1 MTWEAILL
9 FTITVLPLICTPGP
23 DVMFAVSQGISSGR
37 RGVIRAIAGL
47 LLGYSAH
54 AILSAAGV
62 ATIIAASP
70 VLFSA
75 LKWLGVAYLS
85 YLAFQMLRSA
95 CTPKKQPSV
104 EGIPQAS
111 LWRGFLTSFLN
122 PKGLLMYL
130 AVLPQFMTAE
140 GSAVF
145 QALILSAVFIIGCAI
160 IYGTVGLLAARAS
173 RNRMSDKSRRRLEG
187 FAGTLLAGAAVKI
200 ASQ

>member
-1 MTWEAILL
+1 MTWENILL

-23 DVMFAVSQGISSGR
+23 DIMFAISQGISSGR
-37 RGVIRAIAGL
+37 RGALRAIAGL
-47 LLGYSAH
+47 LLGYAAH
-54 AILSAAGV
+54 AVLSALGI

-70 VLFSA
+70 ILFAS

-95 CTPKKQPSV
+95 LTVKNQINVKQAP
-104 EGIPQAS
+104 PAS

-130 AVLPQFMTAE
+130 AVLPQFMTPQ
-140 GSAVF
+140 GNVVT
-145 QALILSAVFIIGCAI
+145 QALILSAVFIIGCGI
-160 IYGTVGLLAARAS
+160 VYGVVGLIAARAS
-173 RNRMSDKSRRRLEG
+173 GSKMTDRSRRQLEG
-187 FAGTLLAGAAVKI
+187 FAGTLLVGAAARI